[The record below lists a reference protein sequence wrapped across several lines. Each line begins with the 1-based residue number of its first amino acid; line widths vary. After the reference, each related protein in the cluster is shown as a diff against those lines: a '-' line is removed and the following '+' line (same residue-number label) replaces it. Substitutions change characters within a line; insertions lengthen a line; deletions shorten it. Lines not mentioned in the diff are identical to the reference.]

1 MYKAIFWYL
10 TIPAAA
16 GYFMKLYLDKK
27 EEKTMQKLP
36 YVSVRPVKWKVT
48 LEK

>member
-1 MYKAIFWYL
+1 MNKAIFWYL

-16 GYFMKLYLDKK
+16 GYIMKLYLDKK